1 MVLSPQ
7 PGLTQDG
14 MGAPCTK
21 GGATLHQKT
30 PTHGCPDTP
39 RSPPKPQ
46 CAPSAIGDPS
56 PCPPPP
62 KSMDTLSATGDPPNQ
77 DPTMPVGALLHQD
90 PPPSP
95 RVWGDT
101 PPTPAGLGSGGADHA
116 PLPKTTPTAGRCSRS
131 SRGERPLGGAFS
143 RCRSVPHSFVPPA
156 SFPGGAE
163 ASGTVRGGRRRFGG
177 NWVGTAGENRVPGL
191 GGLGGGVGSGEVEVA
206 GPGVLGV

>member
-1 MVLSPQ
+1 MAWVPPAPRGGPPCTKRLPPMGAPIHRGPPQSPSVPPVPLGTPAHAPPPPPPQVHGYPQCHWGPPQ
-7 PGLTQDG
+7 PGPHH
-14 MGAPCTK
+14 AC
-21 GGATLHQKT
+21 
-30 PTHGCPDTP
+30 GCP
-39 RSPPKPQ
+39 S
-46 CAPSAIGDPS
+46 APGP
-56 PCPPPP
+56 
-62 KSMDTLSATGDPPNQ
+62 
-77 DPTMPVGALLHQD
+77 

-191 GGLGGGVGSGEVEVA
+191 GGLGGGGGSGEVEVA

>member
-62 KSMDTLSATGDPPNQ
+62 SPWIPSVPLGTPPTRT
-77 DPTMPVGALLHQD
+77 PPCLWVPFCTRT

-191 GGLGGGVGSGEVEVA
+191 GGLGGGGSGEVEVA